1 MTLDEIRY
9 LIDSFGEA
17 LRENASFLC
26 GLYQIE
32 VSLHSFPEIGYRVEL
47 FMNVAWDYR
56 NPRASFDA
64 QAKDLRKNMGSYP
77 LDAYAL
83 KDFFSTAERVARAF
97 DRNGWFLNWKKSIER
112 EYKLRNIIKESKN

>member
-9 LIDSFGEA
+9 LIESFGEA

-47 FMNVAWDYR
+47 FMNVGI
-56 NPRASFDA
+56 
-64 QAKDLRKNMGSYP
+64 RKNMGSYP
-77 LDAYAL
+77 LETYRL
-83 KDFFSTAERVARAF
+83 KDFFSTAERVAGPI
-97 DRNGWFLNWKKSIER
+97 DRNGWFLNWKRSIER
-112 EYKLRNIIKESKN
+112 EYKLRNIGI

>member
-32 VSLHSFPEIGYRVEL
+32 ASLHSFPEIGYRVEL

-56 NPRASFDA
+56 GPHPQKFGH
-64 QAKDLRKNMGSYP
+64 LRKNMGSYP
-77 LDAYAL
+77 LETYGL
-83 KDFFSTAERVARAF
+83 KDFFDTAERVAGAF
-97 DRNGWFLNWKKSIER
+97 DRTEWLSSWKRSIER
-112 EYKLRNIIKESKN
+112 EWRLKNIGV

>member
-47 FMNVAWDYR
+47 FMNVG
-56 NPRASFDA
+56 NPLVSTEA
-64 QAKDLRKNMGSYP
+64 QARDFRKNMGSYP
-77 LDAYAL
+77 LETYAL
-83 KDFFSTAERVARAF
+83 KDFFSTAERVAGPI

-112 EYKLRNIIKESKN
+112 EYKLRNIGI

>member
-17 LRENASFLC
+17 LRENAS

-56 NPRASFDA
+56 NPRAPYEA

-77 LDAYAL
+77 LETYAL
-83 KDFFSTAERVARAF
+83 KDFFSTAERVAGPI
-97 DRNGWFLNWKKSIER
+97 DRNGWFLNWKRSIER
-112 EYKLRNIIKESKN
+112 EYKLRNIGI